1 MKKQENIETP
11 KSVDLVTAK
20 SVDIATNSFESK
32 TQKIKLETDDFS
44 CLSEVDLFPE
54 NGTLIV
60 EYFPKGKTI
69 DLTSFKFYLN
79 SLRNENYLQEE
90 ITKKIYE
97 DLKKALAH
105 NQITVT
111 ILFNSKSGIDV
122 TCVESGVRGV
132 ITGY

>member
-1 MKKQENIETP
+1 MKKEESVEVQ
-11 KSVDLVTAK
+11 KSVE
-20 SVDIATNSFESK
+20 IATNSFESK

-44 CLSEVDLFPE
+44 CLSEDSLFPE

-69 DLTSFKFYLN
+69 DLSSFKLYLN
-79 SLRNENYLQEE
+79 SLRNESFLQEE
-90 ITKKIYE
+90 VTKKIFD
-97 DLKKALAH
+97 DLKKALSH
-105 NQITVT
+105 NQITIT

-132 ITGY
+132 IAGY